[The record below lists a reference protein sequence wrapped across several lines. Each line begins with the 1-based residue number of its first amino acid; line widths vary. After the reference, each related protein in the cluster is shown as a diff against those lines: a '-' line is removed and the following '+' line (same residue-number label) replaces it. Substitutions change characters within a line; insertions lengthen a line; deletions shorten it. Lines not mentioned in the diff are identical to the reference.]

1 MRTEL
6 DVAHIALRAG
16 PNDRGSSINSSLLRG
31 LLLGRVKSPCMES
44 LRNEHTKPSVNSGF
58 DSSFTTHKVLE
69 HSSMFC
75 SLLCSLQLT
84 WCLFTVSS

>member
-16 PNDRGSSINSSLLRG
+16 PNDREGSINSSLLCG

-44 LRNEHTKPSVNSGF
+44 LRNEHQ
-58 DSSFTTHKVLE
+58 
-69 HSSMFC
+69 
-75 SLLCSLQLT
+75 SLQLMVALIHLSLPIRF
-84 WCLFTVSS
+84 WSIVLCSVHYCARCS